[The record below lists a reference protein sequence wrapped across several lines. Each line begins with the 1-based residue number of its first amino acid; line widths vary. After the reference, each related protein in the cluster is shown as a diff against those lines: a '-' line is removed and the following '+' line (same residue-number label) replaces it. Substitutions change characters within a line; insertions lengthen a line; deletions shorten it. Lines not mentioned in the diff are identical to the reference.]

1 MLHRKLIEPALEK
14 LEGERAGYF
23 AKVLT
28 RLDEDPR
35 VDVAPN
41 LVYVMLK
48 EIIPLCPTYLP
59 VRELVDRL
67 LEFVAVNQVRLNK
80 ALFDPTYVD
89 GSAKVPEMGKIGAE
103 FINQILTATFMK
115 FQNGEI
121 DTGEPKVLRYSS
133 DDDPDEF
140 PYRDD
145 DED

>member
-1 MLHRKLIEPALEK
+1 MLHRKLIEPALQR

-23 AKVLT
+23 AQVLN

-41 LVYVMLK
+41 LVYVMLR
-48 EIIPLCPTYLP
+48 EVMPMCPTYLP

-67 LEFVAVNQVRLNK
+67 LEFVAINQVRLNR
-80 ALFDPTYVD
+80 ALFDPALVD
-89 GSAKVPEMGKIGAE
+89 GSQKEPEMQKIGGE
-103 FINQILTATFMK
+103 FINQILTTTFKK
-115 FQNGEI
+115 FHDGEI

-133 DDDPDEF
+133 HDDPDSF

-145 DED
+145 D